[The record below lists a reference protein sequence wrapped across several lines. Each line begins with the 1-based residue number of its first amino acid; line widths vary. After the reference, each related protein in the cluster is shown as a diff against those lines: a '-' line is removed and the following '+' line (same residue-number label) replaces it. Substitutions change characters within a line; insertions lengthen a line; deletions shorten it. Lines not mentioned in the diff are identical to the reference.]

1 MSNLKHWI
9 WLTQRK
15 GLAGQNAVRVLERF
29 GTPEQAHAAD
39 EEAYAQVGGLS
50 QATIRSLM
58 DKSLSRALEGH
69 PPATHGAV
77 LEGEADC
84 L

>member
-39 EEAYAQVGGLS
+39 EEAYVQVGGLS
-50 QATIRSLM
+50 QAST
-58 DKSLSRALEGH
+58 
-69 PPATHGAV
+69 
-77 LEGEADC
+77 C
-84 L
+84 

>member
-15 GLAGQNAVRVLERF
+15 GLAGQSAVRVLERF

-50 QATIRSLM
+50 QAAIRSLM
-58 DKSLSRALEGH
+58 DKSLDLSLIH
-69 PPATHGAV
+69 I
-77 LEGEADC
+77 
-84 L
+84 